1 MHILLILFV
10 VWFIWSF
17 IAALIRQNRE
27 SNMMLTTLKS
37 ILYMIAIGLIT
48 DLSVYAQSYPEYHYE
63 EERSAFPLDLKRP
76 FTCSTERT
84 ATVSFSDNRPWDRD
98 PRNISYKEDVDIHKE
113 SKPVFWRIM
122 VKGEKAHV
130 ESAGGA
136 AVLFSENE
144 YDVIPTG
151 TESSLL
157 LVHTSLDGRVE
168 SITVNARR
176 RTFIYCVSGSESL
189 VYLNLARLWWGIC
202 TP

>member
-1 MHILLILFV
+1 
-10 VWFIWSF
+10 
-17 IAALIRQNRE
+17 
-27 SNMMLTTLKS
+27 
-37 ILYMIAIGLIT
+37 
-48 DLSVYAQSYPEYHYE
+48 
-63 EERSAFPLDLKRP
+63 
-76 FTCSTERT
+76 
-84 ATVSFSDNRPWDRD
+84 
-98 PRNISYKEDVDIHKE
+98 
-113 SKPVFWRIM
+113 M

-144 YDVIPTG
+144 YDVIPSG